1 MLALGLRGSG
11 RLGLTGRRWN
21 GRPNV
26 ASATSTSSGAK
37 SIVNLA
43 AAHAIGIAIPE
54 SFLLRATQVIERV
67 RFVTGVS
74 SGVRRKT
81 ARSFQPES
89 ASSRVAAFISR
100 RVFSSCLLF
109 RSGRFLSKFR
119 IHSSWMRSV
128 HLARNKSVRAS
139 CIKKSRRGAGYRT
152 QA

>member
-1 MLALGLRGSG
+1 VLALGLRGSG

-89 ASSRVAAFISR
+89 ASSRVAAFITLLGAATAWPPLAVCAQQNMRWRAIGPR
-100 RVFSSCLLF
+100 R
-109 RSGRFLSKFR
+109 
-119 IHSSWMRSV
+119 
-128 HLARNKSVRAS
+128 
-139 CIKKSRRGAGYRT
+139 
-152 QA
+152 